1 MASGISKTQA
11 RPIRIGNA
19 SGASGDGI
27 DQVYRLARDGDVD
40 AITADYLAE
49 FNIAW
54 KAIELTTRP
63 DLFYNGMQG
72 YCGLHLSMDWRTM
85 EPRPYVK

>member
-1 MASGISKTQA
+1 M
-11 RPIRIGNA
+11 
-19 SGASGDGI
+19 
-27 DQVYRLARDGDVD
+27 ARDGDVD

-63 DLFYNGMQG
+63 DLG
-72 YCGLHLSMDWRTM
+72 Y
-85 EPRPYVK
+85 EPNFSNNWHGREELPHGFQHGRGSKLFMMVEHSTPVDSLRRYTTIFQV

>member
-1 MASGISKTQA
+1 MASGTSKTQR
-11 RPIRIGNA
+11 RPIRISNA
-19 SGASGDGI
+19 SGVTGDRI

-63 DLFYNGMQG
+63 DLG
-72 YCGLHLSMDWRTM
+72 RTGS
-85 EPRPYVK
+85 EK